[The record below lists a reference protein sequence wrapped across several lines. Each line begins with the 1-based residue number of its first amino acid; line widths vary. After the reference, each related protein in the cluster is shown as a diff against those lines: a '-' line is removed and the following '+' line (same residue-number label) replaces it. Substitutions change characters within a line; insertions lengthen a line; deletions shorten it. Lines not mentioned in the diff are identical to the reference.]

1 MGMTS
6 ALNSALSGLRVSQAQ
21 MEVVSQNV
29 ANADS
34 VGYTRRNTVTVQQT
48 SGDRTSGATI
58 ASIDRQLDALLQRQ
72 LRTETSGSAYAGTR
86 ANYLTQLDQLFG
98 TLGSE
103 TSLDGAFGR
112 FTQSLQSLSTNPAD
126 YAARGI
132 VLDEASQLAAQLNSL
147 SSDIQRMR
155 EAAESA
161 IGEGVRR
168 ANEALQRIENAN
180 TKLASLNTQTS
191 TASLLDDRDR
201 AIRDLAGIID
211 IRVNE
216 QANNTVTIFTGS
228 GIQLFAG
235 EAATLTF
242 DERSQLGP
250 DRLFTTDAATRG
262 VGTISVLTV
271 TGVGVDITSS
281 RMLRSGEL
289 AAYVEL
295 RDKTLVEA
303 QSQLDELAAG
313 LAASLSDRNPTT
325 RRALNDGFDI
335 NLGTPGAPGTLA
347 LQPGNVINLDVTSG
361 GVRRRYSFIAV
372 DTLGMNP
379 LPANSTADPG
389 DIEVRMPITP
399 GGIANIVASIN
410 GQLTADFGGGNF
422 AVTNA
427 GNVLSV
433 QQLGAAVVNNASAN
447 VTNTAITGQGAE
459 LPLFVDAANGNRV
472 YTGSFEVSPQKRGF
486 AARIGVNALIAQDR
500 EKLVISDVTP
510 GTGTQQGDGTRP
522 RLFLDRLTNTARA
535 ISPDSGIGDRLQPF
549 NDSVSRLARRIV
561 EEQGGNAAAAQRLDE
576 GQQIVLRN
584 IEGRYSEVS
593 GVKIDEELSE
603 LISIQNAYAA
613 NARIVSTVKELLDT
627 LLRI

>member
-34 VGYTRRNTVTVQQT
+34 VGYTRRTTVTVQQT
-48 SGDRTSGATI
+48 SGDRTSGATV

-86 ANYLTQLDQLFG
+86 ANYLTQLDQIFG

-103 TSLDGAFGR
+103 TSLDSAFSR
-112 FTQSLQSLSTNPAD
+112 FTEALQALSTNPSD

-132 VLDEASQLAAQLNSL
+132 ALDEAAQLANQLNGL

-161 IGEGVRR
+161 IAEGVRR

-180 TKLASLNTQTS
+180 TKLASLNSQTS

-201 AIRDLAGIID
+201 AIRDLASVID

-216 QANNTVTIFTGS
+216 QANNTVSIFTGS

-250 DRLFTTDAATRG
+250 DRLFTTDAASRG

-303 QSQLDELAAG
+303 QAQLDELAAG

-335 NLGTPGAPGTLA
+335 NLGTPGAPATLA
-347 LQPGNVINLDVTSG
+347 LQPGNVINLDVTAG

-379 LPANSTADPG
+379 LPTNSTADPG

-422 AVTNA
+422 AISNA

-433 QQLGAAVVNNASAN
+433 QQLGAAVVNSAGAN

-486 AARIGVNALIAQDR
+486 AARIGVNALVAQDR
-500 EKLVISDVTP
+500 EKLIISDVTP

-522 RLFLDRLTNTARA
+522 RLLLDRLTNTPRA